1 MKRKQRDER
10 RRAKTR
16 AQAQRS
22 HAGERAADRARS
34 DGHRA
39 ATPGTDA
46 FRREQT
52 VKSARWNR
60 FMLIRYLDAGL
71 FFVGLYW
78 CVMALAFGFGWAAA
92 AAAVEAL
99 VAALVMVE
107 VISTTSTEAEYIVW
121 SHRLLI
127 ASAVLKL
134 AVTLALGP
142 QVLFPFF
149 AEATPGVVLCGALL
163 AIKALIIHRIV
174 LVRDRRDRRYERYR
188 DVLKYNDNA

>member
-1 MKRKQRDER
+1 
-10 RRAKTR
+10 
-16 AQAQRS
+16 
-22 HAGERAADRARS
+22 
-34 DGHRA
+34 
-39 ATPGTDA
+39 
-46 FRREQT
+46 
-52 VKSARWNR
+52 
-60 FMLIRYLDAGL
+60 
-71 FFVGLYW
+71 
-78 CVMALAFGFGWAAA
+78 
-92 AAAVEAL
+92 
-99 VAALVMVE
+99 MVE

-127 ASAVLKL
+127 ASAALSGIEL

-163 AIKALIIHRIV
+163 AIKILIIHRIV